1 MNKRKNEKIF
11 IIVIFF
17 TLLWLNNTG
26 LFSKK
31 DNTGYKFLYRMEKSN
46 TRAEITSGKASISEG
61 FDSIESLK
69 NIPKNFSGLIWTN
82 RIDIVYTDTL
92 KEPN

>member
-17 TLLWLNNTG
+17 ILLWLNNTS

-31 DNTGYKFLYRMEKSN
+31 DNKGYKFLDRMEKYN
-46 TRAEITSGKASISEG
+46 TRVEITSGKASISEG

-69 NIPKNFSGLIWTN
+69 NRVDFYINNFQN
-82 RIDIVYTDTL
+82 
-92 KEPN
+92 E